1 MALSM
6 TLRVT
11 GIDLDDAAVGSTLAV
26 DLPLLLWQGD
36 DRYAT
41 ATFEVDEHDAVA
53 RTVEVARTIE
63 AIAPGVKVQG
73 TDRDL
78 VSTTEIASRVGVSRE
93 GARKWTKEGD
103 FPAPFA
109 IIGNRTSTWSWAA
122 VSEWLLNSRG
132 IDMDEA
138 LPSEALLT
146 QIENYLFR
154 NPDATTVQWHE
165 LSTNIEGARSQR
177 RLTASRSSTV
187 RVEKWTLVSLH
198 RDSGS
203 LYSSASS
210 RTTAEVAEWVR

>member
-6 TLRVT
+6 TLRIT
-11 GIDLDDAAVGSTLAV
+11 GIDLDDAAVGSTLAT

-41 ATFEVDEHDAVA
+41 ATFDVEEHDAVA

-63 AIAPGVKVQG
+63 AIAPGVKVLG
-73 TDRDL
+73 TGRDL

-93 GARKWTKEGD
+93 GARKWTKEAG

-109 IIGNRTSTWSWAA
+109 IIGSRTSTWPWAA
-122 VSEWLLNSRG
+122 VSAWLFDSRG

-138 LPSEALLT
+138 LPSEPLLT
-146 QIENYLFR
+146 QIDNYLFR

-165 LSTNIEGARSQR
+165 LSTNIEGARPQR
-177 RLTASRSSTV
+177 QLTSRRTSTV
-187 RVEKWTLVSLH
+187 RVEKWTLISPD
-198 RDSGS
+198 RASGR
-203 LYSSASS
+203 LSSSTSS
-210 RTTAEVAEWVR
+210 RTTTEAATWVR

>member
-11 GIDLDDAAVGSTLAV
+11 GIDLDDATVGSTLATE
-26 DLPLLLWQGD
+26 LPLLLWQGD

-41 ATFEVDEHDAVA
+41 ATFDVDEHDAVA
-53 RTVEVARTIE
+53 RVVDVARTIE
-63 AIAPGVKVQG
+63 AIAPGAKVLG

-93 GARKWTKEGD
+93 GALKWTKEAC

-109 IIGNRTSTWSWAA
+109 IIGSRTSTWSWAA
-122 VSEWLLNSRG
+122 VTAWLLDSRG

-138 LPSEALLT
+138 LPSEPLLT
-146 QIENYLFR
+146 QIDNYLFR

-165 LSTNIEGARSQR
+165 LSTNIEGGRPQR
-177 RLTASRSSTV
+177 RLSSRRTSTV
-187 RVEKWTLVSLH
+187 RVEKWIQISQDRSSWSL
-198 RDSGS
+198 
-203 LYSSASS
+203 SSSTAS
-210 RTTAEVAEWVR
+210 RTTAEATAWVR